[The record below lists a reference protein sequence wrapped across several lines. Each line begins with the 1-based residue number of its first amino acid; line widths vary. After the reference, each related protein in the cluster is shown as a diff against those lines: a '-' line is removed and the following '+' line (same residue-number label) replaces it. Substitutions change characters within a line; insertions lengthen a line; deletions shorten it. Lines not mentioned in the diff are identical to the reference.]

1 MDYKTEAEVTD
12 EIIKRNS
19 QIEKLE
25 KWIDGINQK
34 IWGLSIIRK
43 ELVNSNLPAY
53 ERKMLR

>member
-34 IWGLSIIRK
+34 IWGLSIIKK
-43 ELVNSNLPAY
+43 ELRNLNLPEY